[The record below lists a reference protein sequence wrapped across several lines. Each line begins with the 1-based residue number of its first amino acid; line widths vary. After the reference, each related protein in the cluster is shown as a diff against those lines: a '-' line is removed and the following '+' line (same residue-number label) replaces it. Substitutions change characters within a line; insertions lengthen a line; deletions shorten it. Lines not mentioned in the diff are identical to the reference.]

1 MRSFIFDF
9 NGTLYQDTPMH
20 MASWREYFRRMGAPF
35 TDENFYKYMC
45 GPPNS
50 AILRQF
56 IDPDLTDEQIAA
68 MSEDKERI
76 YREIILNDP
85 ALQTL
90 TPGADVMLDTLKARG
105 IPFAIATSADKA
117 NVDFY
122 MDVLKIDRW
131 FDYSRIFCA
140 KKGMPGKPDPAIYRL
155 TMEKLGYD
163 PVDVV
168 VVEDAMAGVQS
179 AVGAGVKTVVAIDT
193 TLGREAFAGIP
204 EVVAVIHDFNG
215 FMEQT
220 GVAL

>member
-1 MRSFIFDF
+1 MTSYIFDF

-20 MASWREYFRRMGAPF
+20 KSAWREYFRRMNVPF

-56 IDPDLTDEQIAA
+56 IDPDLTDAQVAA

-85 ALQTL
+85 ALQVL
-90 TPGADVMLDTLKARG
+90 TPGADAVLDRMKAAG
-105 IPFAIATSADKA
+105 VPCAIATGADRA

-122 MDVLKIDRW
+122 MDVLNIGRW
-131 FDYSRIFCA
+131 FDYDHIFCA
-140 KKGMPGKPDPAIYRL
+140 HRGIPGKPDPAIYRM

-163 PVDVV
+163 PADTV
-168 VVEDAMAGVQS
+168 VVEDALAGVRA

-193 TLGREAFAGIP
+193 TLGPAAFADIP
-204 EVVAVIHDFNG
+204 EVVAVIHDFHN
-215 FMEQT
+215 FDHF
-220 GVAL
+220 A